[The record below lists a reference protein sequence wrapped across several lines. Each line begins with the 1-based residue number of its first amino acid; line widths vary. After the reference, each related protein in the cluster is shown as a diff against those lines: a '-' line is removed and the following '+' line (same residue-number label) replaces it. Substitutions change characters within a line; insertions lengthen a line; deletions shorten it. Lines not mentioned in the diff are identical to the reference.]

1 MRGVSFFRKRKA
13 AKEYDIRIKAAA
25 GRLLFRP
32 VFESLYLDG
41 EVYVLSDLKS
51 HPPGTDLGHIYWLE
65 FCGRR
70 YDLLPILESAHG

>member
-41 EVYVLSDLKS
+41 EVYVLVGVLRQTLRSS
-51 HPPGTDLGHIYWLE
+51 TYT
-65 FCGRR
+65 
-70 YDLLPILESAHG
+70 